1 MGWDSCCKRKYQI
14 TLNWSLIVART
25 LLIWQKCSLKWLINE
40 IFAPRGKLQ
49 NSWEFLGAMLSRR
62 VTLFWRASAK
72 RVLWSLLRFSKELPR
87 CCSSVGRSAF
97 DGPSS
102 VQLYLRGFESRH
114 VISLI
119 TPRYKVVGKILAAPS
134 VADISAMFGK
144 KEAVC

>member
-14 TLNWSLIVART
+14 TLNWGLIVART

-87 CCSSVGRSAF
+87 CCSSVGRAAF
-97 DGPSS
+97 EGPSLA
-102 VQLYLRGFESRH
+102 QLYWHGFETRL

-119 TPRYKVVGKILAAPS
+119 TTRNKEVGKSPSSAISCRYKSTVREKTFL
-134 VADISAMFGK
+134 
-144 KEAVC
+144 